1 MSHTLVSAE
10 PAQERKTAGWVAFIA
25 CGALVFDGYDL
36 TVYGTIMPTLL
47 NDPSQLG
54 ALDPSTAGLL
64 GSYAMLGVLVG
75 ALTCG
80 AVGDWLGRRRLL
92 LVSISWFSLGML
104 FTAFAT
110 SVMAFGILRFLSGIG
125 LGAVLA
131 VAGATMAEFA
141 PANKRNLYNAIVYS
155 GVPAGGVLAA
165 GLGIVLLEPLGW
177 RGLFIIGAAPLV
189 LVPIAF
195 FKVPESP
202 RWLLTR
208 GRREEAI
215 ATARRAG
222 TPLVDD
228 SQVVTDSAS
237 VERTGFAALL
247 TPRWRMATIVLG
259 FLSFA
264 GLLLTYGLNTWLPEI
279 MQGYGYDTS
288 GSLAFLLILN
298 GGAVIG
304 ALIGSKIADRFS
316 PRPIIVSTF
325 ILAAITLTLMTFQL
339 PIAFLFAFIAMAGV
353 GTLGTQVLGY
363 GYVSTYYTT
372 NARSAGVAW
381 FAGFGRIGGV
391 IGPFIGGFI
400 ASIGLG
406 GAQAF
411 YVFAGVALFGALMAY
426 LVPKQPDLNT
436 AGTDPAVTAADR
448 TVPAP
453 DTAAPA
459 TGTTAGTGAGT
470 GDAATAASHPQS

>member
-1 MSHTLVSAE
+1 MSHTLVSAQ

-104 FTAFAT
+104 FTAFAS
-110 SVMAFGILRFLSGIG
+110 SVMAFGILRFLSGLG

-165 GLGIVLLEPLGW
+165 GLGIILLEPLGW

-195 FKVPESP
+195 FKDPP
-202 RWLLTR
+202 NRR
-208 GRREEAI
+208 GGCSLA
-215 ATARRAG
+215 AAARRPSQLLVVRAPPWSTTPSWSPIRLRSNAPASPLCSHRAG
-222 TPLVDD
+222 
-228 SQVVTDSAS
+228 AS
-237 VERTGFAALL
+237 
-247 TPRWRMATIVLG
+247 PPH
-259 FLSFA
+259 S
-264 GLLLTYGLNTWLPEI
+264 
-279 MQGYGYDTS
+279 S
-288 GSLAFLLILN
+288 GSCP
-298 GGAVIG
+298 
-304 ALIGSKIADRFS
+304 S
-316 PRPIIVSTF
+316 P
-325 ILAAITLTLMTFQL
+325 
-339 PIAFLFAFIAMAGV
+339 
-353 GTLGTQVLGY
+353 
-363 GYVSTYYTT
+363 
-372 NARSAGVAW
+372 
-381 FAGFGRIGGV
+381 
-391 IGPFIGGFI
+391 
-400 ASIGLG
+400 AS
-406 GAQAF
+406 
-411 YVFAGVALFGALMAY
+411 
-426 LVPKQPDLNT
+426 
-436 AGTDPAVTAADR
+436 
-448 TVPAP
+448 
-453 DTAAPA
+453 
-459 TGTTAGTGAGT
+459 
-470 GDAATAASHPQS
+470 S

>member
-1 MSHTLVSAE
+1 MSHTLVSAQ

-104 FTAFAT
+104 FTAFAS
-110 SVMAFGILRFLSGIG
+110 SVMAFGILRFLSGLG

-165 GLGIVLLEPLGW
+165 GLGIILLEPLGW

-228 SQVVTDSAS
+228 SQLVTDSAS

-247 TPRWRMATIVLG
+247 TPRWRIATIFLG

-264 GLLLTYGLNTWLPEI
+264 GLLLTYGLSTWLPEI

-288 GSLAFLLILN
+288 GSWPSSSSSTEVPSSAPSSARRSPI
-298 GGAVIG
+298 AS
-304 ALIGSKIADRFS
+304 ALVRSSSPPSSS
-316 PRPIIVSTF
+316 PRS
-325 ILAAITLTLMTFQL
+325 
-339 PIAFLFAFIAMAGV
+339 
-353 GTLGTQVLGY
+353 
-363 GYVSTYYTT
+363 
-372 NARSAGVAW
+372 RS
-381 FAGFGRIGGV
+381 
-391 IGPFIGGFI
+391 P
-400 ASIGLG
+400 
-406 GAQAF
+406 
-411 YVFAGVALFGALMAY
+411 
-426 LVPKQPDLNT
+426 
-436 AGTDPAVTAADR
+436 
-448 TVPAP
+448 
-453 DTAAPA
+453 
-459 TGTTAGTGAGT
+459 
-470 GDAATAASHPQS
+470 